1 MEPSPNRGSSV
12 VDHLLSLVLL
22 FLFVVCGV
30 VFVSSPHAFLVS
42 VAIVGA
48 FVVCV
53 GSTITSVF
61 RGTL

>member
-1 MEPSPNRGSSV
+1 MESGPNRGSNFI
-12 VDHLLSLVLL
+12 DHLLSLVLL
-22 FLFVVCGV
+22 FLFVACGAV
-30 VFVSSPHAFLVS
+30 VVSSPYVFLVS

-53 GSTITSVF
+53 GSTIASVF